1 MAPLLEI
8 SRRWLR
14 RMGYRVQQFL
24 ASLWPSIAPDE
35 QAELRCWL
43 APQAMALFL
52 QMTPRDQRHSL
63 DVLYRVQRA
72 APDQPDLSAA
82 ALLHDVAKTAHPG
95 RRVRLH
101 HRVLVVLMN
110 AARPGWVQQVAR
122 NDAGNWRYPFYLH
135 LHHPELGARLAEQ
148 AGCSPLTA
156 ELIRRHQEKLTHAPR
171 DETERLLALLQA
183 ADDAS

>member
-1 MAPLLEI
+1 MAPWLETF
-8 SRRWLR
+8 RRWLR
-14 RMGYRVQQFL
+14 RSSYRVRQFI
-24 ASLWPSIAPDE
+24 ASLRPAITPQE
-35 QAELRCWL
+35 QAELRRRL
-43 APQAMALFL
+43 PPQAVALFL

-63 DVLYRVQRA
+63 DVLYRVQQA

-110 AARPGWVQQVAR
+110 AARPGWVQQVGR
-122 NDAGNWRYPFYLH
+122 EDPGSWRYPFYLQ
-135 LHHPELGARLAEQ
+135 LNHPEMGARLAEQ

-171 DETERLLALLQA
+171 NETERLLVLLQA

>member
-1 MAPLLEI
+1 MAPWLETY
-8 SRRWLR
+8 RRWLR
-14 RMGYRVQQFL
+14 RIGYRVQQFL
-24 ASLWPSIAPDE
+24 ASLRPAITLQE
-35 QAELRCWL
+35 QAELRGWL
-43 APQAMALFL
+43 PPLAVLLFL

-63 DVLYRVQRA
+63 DVLYQVQQA

-82 ALLHDVAKTAHPG
+82 ALLHDAAKTAPPG
-95 RRVRLH
+95 RQVRLH

-122 NDAGNWRYPFYLH
+122 DDPGSWRYPFYLH
-135 LHHPELGARLAEQ
+135 LHHPDLGARLAEQ

-156 ELIRRHQEKLTHAPR
+156 ELIRRHQEKLPHAPR
-171 DETERLLALLQA
+171 NETERLLVLLQA

>member
-1 MAPLLEI
+1 M
-8 SRRWLR
+8 RRVL
-14 RMGYRVQQFL
+14 YRVRQFL
-24 ASLWPSIAPDE
+24 GSLWLQITPDE
-35 QAELRCWL
+35 QSELSRWL
-43 APQAMALFL
+43 PPQAVAIFL

-63 DVLYRVQRA
+63 NVLQRVQQA
-72 APDQPDLSAA
+72 APDQPDLLAA
-82 ALLHDVAKTAHPG
+82 ALLHDVAKTAHSG

-122 NDAGNWRYPFYLH
+122 ADPDSWRYPFYLH

-148 AGCSPLTA
+148 AGCSALTV

-171 DETERLLALLQA
+171 DEAERLLALLHA